1 MRQRLYQTRI
11 RNNEFICYVEVN
23 ADEILGVIIS

>member
-1 MRQRLYQTRI
+1 MRQRLYQI